1 MNNPMVKVT
10 VGIITLLL
18 MAIIFVLFVARE
30 EPERLPAMEANFAG
44 RAIENGAGVF
54 EENCI
59 GCHGVQGKGIPG
71 VAPALNSP
79 EFFTTR
85 LQDISWPGSLRSFV
99 EGTVDAGRPV
109 GSGQYAA
116 QMAAWG
122 QTYGG
127 PLRPDQVRDVTSFI
141 LNWEHTALEGEI
153 AVRPTPTPLPSDAS
167 PIQIG
172 QAVYAAQ
179 GCAGC
184 HGEPGGQGVIGPS
197 ITGIASRAGDMVPGQ
212 SAEEYIRES
221 IVLPNAFIVPQC
233 PAGPCQPNLMP
244 QNYGQNL
251 SPAELDGL
259 VEYLL
264 TLE

>member
-1 MNNPMVKVT
+1 MNNPITKIT
-10 VGIITLLL
+10 VGIITMLL
-18 MAIIFVLFVARE
+18 MATIFVLFVARE

-44 RAIENGAGVF
+44 RAVENGAGVF
-54 EENCI
+54 EANCI

-85 LQDISWPGSLRSFV
+85 LQDIGWPGSLRGFI
-99 EGTVDAGRPV
+99 EGTVEAGRPV

-127 PLRPDQVRDVTSFI
+127 PLRPDQIRDVASFI
-141 LNWEHTALEGEI
+141 LNWEHTALQGDVV
-153 AVRPTPTPLPSDAS
+153 AQPTPTPLASDAS
-167 PIQIG
+167 PIEIG

-184 HGEPGGQGVIGPS
+184 HGEPGGVGVIGPS
-197 ITGIASRAGDMVPGQ
+197 ITGIASRAGDTVPGL
-212 SAEEYIRES
+212 SAEEYIRQS
-221 IVLPNAFIVPQC
+221 IVEPNAFIVPQC
-233 PAGPCQPNLMP
+233 PTGPCQPGLMP

-251 SPAELDGL
+251 APAELDGL